1 MKKFYLLTML
11 LCGCMTVAQAQ
22 NRGNY
27 AYALSAT
34 VGDTKTVFNF
44 KSTGDV
50 SGSILFTDDAGTDLG
65 KAVTVASVKKGD
77 NTVTVSNADL
87 PAGKIN
93 WKVQINNTPVSEAT
107 LIKSLSF
114 PYASGCAIDMI
125 PTSPYFGQLYVCNSA
140 PADQRGFFKVDQDLN
155 TINETAIGNNIFV
168 NGYNTYS
175 PKRMDMFPDGSVVA
189 CDFYDGTSGLY
200 MLNPA
205 NDEITQMLGG
215 TKDASGAYTSNSVV
229 IGGSPTGVSIVKDG
243 DFTYIYSF
251 MEDYPA
257 ANGYTLVC
265 YILREG
271 ERTITMRP
279 YYDFRSQG
287 LHADIPNGGL
297 LGNTNVEVRAGS
309 NGFWA
314 AQVRNT
320 GQNTPD
326 VPAFIYCNTYGN
338 VLYSAADDA
347 ATITGCDGAIAIN
360 HEENILAVA
369 FADHV
374 VHVYNLNWDDSGVP
388 SLGSEICTIPTNFNV
403 GQMTF
408 DIANNLYIAAQETLL
423 AYAIPNEKTKVETP
437 AATAIENNSSVV
449 QVAVATTKVYPSPAV
464 NAVNIETA
472 EEISAISVYNVAGAM
487 VATNNDIE
495 GNRAVIDVESLASG
509 IYFVRINNTE
519 TVRFIKK

>member
-34 VGDTKTVFNF
+34 VSETETVFNF
-44 KSTGDV
+44 KSTGDA
-50 SGSILFTDDAGTDLG
+50 SGSILFTDGAGTDLG

-77 NTVTVSNADL
+77 NTVIVSNADL

-93 WKVQINNTPVSEAT
+93 WKVSINNTPVEDAT
-107 LIKSLSF
+107 LIKTLAF
-114 PYASGCAIDMI
+114 PYAVGCAIDMS
-125 PTSPYFGQLYVCNSA
+125 PTSPYFGQLYVDNSA
-140 PADQRGFFKVDQDLN
+140 PADQRGVYKVDADLN
-155 TINETAIGNNIFV
+155 VVNQTVIGNKFFANGQNI
-168 NGYNTYS
+168 YS
-175 PKRMDMFPDGSVVA
+175 PYRMDIMSNGNVLM
-189 CDFYDGTSGLY
+189 CDYIDANSGLY

-205 NDEITQMLGG
+205 TDQITQMLKG
-215 TKDASGAYTSNSVV
+215 TKDGTGAYSYSGQI
-229 IGGSPTGVSIVKDG
+229 IGGCPTGVGVVDDG
-243 DFTYIYSF
+243 ETTYIYAF
-251 MEDYPA
+251 MEDYPIA
-257 ANGYTLVC
+257 STGLTLVC
-265 YILREG
+265 YQLAAG
-271 ERTITMRP
+271 ETTIGAPAQEFSMQR
-279 YYDFRSQG
+279 
-287 LHADIPNGGL
+287 LHSDIPSGGL
-297 LGNTNVEVRAGS
+297 LGNQMVEVRATS

-314 AQVRNT
+314 AQNRNE
-320 GQNTPD
+320 GQNTAD

-338 VLYSAADDA
+338 VLYSAANDVA
-347 ATITGCDGAIAIN
+347 KVTGCDGCIAIN
-360 HEENILAVA
+360 RDESLLAFPDA
-369 FADHV
+369 GHTI
-374 VHVYNLNWDDSGVP
+374 HVYQLKWNGIVP
-388 SLGSEICTIPTNFNV
+388 SLGDEVCTIPV
-403 GQMTF
+403 SSGKVYQMVF
-408 DIANNLYIAAQETLL
+408 DIADNLYIAAQE
-423 AYAIPNEKTKVETP
+423 AVHVYAIPSEKTTAETP
-437 AATAIENNSSVV
+437 AATAIENNSSVA